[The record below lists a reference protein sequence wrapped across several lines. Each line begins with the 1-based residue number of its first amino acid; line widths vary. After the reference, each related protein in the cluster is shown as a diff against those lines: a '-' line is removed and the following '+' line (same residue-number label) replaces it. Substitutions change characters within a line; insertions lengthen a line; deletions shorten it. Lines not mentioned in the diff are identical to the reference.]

1 MKGTIVRQGRSQRTN
16 QMQATS
22 ESHKTHTQKGKK
34 LTEDPLYRVGRD
46 ANAGVRYR
54 NLKHILGP
62 VQANLDRDGPAGT
75 KFACIG
81 QEVVEDLRNLVG
93 IAFDDW

>member
-1 MKGTIVRQGRSQRTN
+1 MQSIQGRRQWHLARYDTPN
-16 QMQATS
+16 AQT
-22 ESHKTHTQKGKK
+22 KI
-34 LTEDPLYRVGRD
+34 LTEDPLHRVGRN
-46 ANAGVRYR
+46 ANAGIRNR

-75 KFACIG
+75 ELASIG

-93 IAFDDW
+93 IALDDW